1 MTGFQLKIPN
11 PNLGSFNSEGP
22 QVMMTK
28 SLETAEVAFESG
40 DLEDALRSVKSYL
53 KTANECG
60 RGWELLGLI
69 QGTRG
74 RYAISVS
81 ALERASLYVPLK
93 PIARV
98 CLGYGYGKIGRKEL
112 SRDLLSDLID
122 CPQMTTDLLLQ
133 TATALDAIDYP
144 GDSMR
149 ACRVATEKDPTNAQS
164 FYDMGHYAARCG
176 YPANI
181 IESLA
186 RKAISLDPENVCFRI
201 GLAGMLIK
209 QDRDEEAFQFVSCLT
224 PGQIN
229 EITCACCLRKI
240 VKLYEAQ
247 HDYRRVVLCQ
257 QQLLE
262 LELSN

>member
-1 MTGFQLKIPN
+1 ML
-11 PNLGSFNSEGP
+11 
-22 QVMMTK
+22 TK
-28 SLETAEVAFESG
+28 SLEIAEAAFERG
-40 DLEDALRSVKSYL
+40 ELEDALRFIKSYL
-53 KTANECG
+53 KETNECG

-98 CLGYGYGKIGRKEL
+98 CLGYGYGKIGRQEL
-112 SRDLLSDLID
+112 SRDLLCDLID
-122 CPQMTTDLLLQ
+122 SPQMTVDLLLQ
-133 TATALDAIDYP
+133 IATALDSIDQP

-149 ACRVATEKDPTNAQS
+149 ACRVATENDPTNAQS

-181 IESLA
+181 VESLA
-186 RKAISLDPENVCFRI
+186 RKAISLDPENVCYRI

-209 QDRDEEAFQFVSCLT
+209 QERNEEAFRFVSGLT

-229 EITCACCLRKI
+229 EITCACCLQKI
-240 VKLYEAQ
+240 VRLYEAQ
-247 HDYRRVVLCQ
+247 HDYRRVILCQ

-262 LELSN
+262 LELSNQSN